1 MGLLD
6 IKIMTDKIIETF
18 DLSKI
23 YQLKGRKKEIRALDD
38 VNISINKGDIF
49 GFLGPNGAGK
59 TTMIQILTTILQPT
73 SGYALIDGY
82 NILKKPKKAKSKVSL
97 MLESDMLYYRITAY
111 DNLKFFCKIYNV
123 SNYDQ
128 KIRDMT
134 KAFGLEKWLNQYVEK
149 FSSGM
154 KMKLALLRTLLL
166 DRDIMFLDEPT
177 LGLDVKSKNFI
188 IEILRDVKKTIFLT
202 SHDMGVVEKLCNRV
216 AFINNGKI
224 LKIGTKEDIQQLKQ
238 TEVKINLDI
247 HFEKRKLKSELKNQD
262 FINEIIDSKNGFLLE
277 LKGRDNYK
285 DLLSILVKY
294 DITGINEQKESLE
307 ESFLKII

>member
-59 TTMIQILTTILQPT
+59 TTMIQILTTLLQPT

-82 NILKKPKKAKSKVSL
+82 NILKKPRKAKSKVSL

-128 KIRDMT
+128 KIRDMA

-277 LKGRDNYK
+277 LKGRDKYK

>member
-59 TTMIQILTTILQPT
+59 TTMIQILTTLLQPT